1 MLKKSRLPLQ
11 LASLLAVFTLTA
23 CSEPTAE
30 QPARP
35 DVPWVKTVAVAND
48 GATLISLSGA
58 VRARYETPIAFQVG
72 GRILA
77 RHVDAGQRVS
87 AGQKL
92 FSLDPRDLKAAERV
106 ASAQVAAAEA
116 ELATAKSELERQRQL
131 VEQQFVSAQALARFE
146 LAVNNASSQRDA
158 AQASLAQA
166 RNALNYAEL
175 HAEHA
180 GVLIEVTGEP
190 GQVVGQGQAIG
201 LLAHEG
207 DQDIEVFL
215 ADGSQPPKEGRA
227 RLPNGGS
234 VAVELREVAGAADQL
249 SRTWRA
255 RYRVLDKDVSLPLG
269 MVVQI
274 GLSTPTQSGA
284 LVVPLG
290 ALDERAG
297 GPRIWRVVD
306 HRAEPVPVEILTLGP
321 EHARIRAELAPDTR
335 VIALGTHLLTPGM
348 AVREHGQ

>member
-1 MLKKSRLPLQ
+1 MSNKIRLPLQ
-11 LASLLAVFTLTA
+11 LASLLAIFTLAA
-23 CSEPTAE
+23 CSEPVAE
-30 QPARP
+30 QPKRP
-35 DVPWVKTVAVAND
+35 DAPWVKTVAPAND
-48 GATLISLSGA
+48 GSAVISLSGA

-77 RHVDAGQRVS
+77 RHVDAGQRVA

-106 ASAQVAAAEA
+106 ASAQVAAAQA
-116 ELATAKSELERQRQL
+116 SLATARSELERQRQL
-131 VEQQFVSAQALARFE
+131 VEQQFVSAQALERFE
-146 LAVNNASSQRDA
+146 LAVNNAISQRDA

-166 RNALNYAEL
+166 RNALSYTEL

-180 GVLIEVTGEP
+180 GVLIDVSGEP
-190 GQVVGQGQAIG
+190 GQVVAQGQAVG

-215 ADGSQPPKEGRA
+215 ADGGQPPQEGQV
-227 RLPNGGS
+227 RLPGGGS
-234 VAVELREVAGAADQL
+234 VAVELREIAGAADQL

-255 RYRVLDKDVSLPLG
+255 RYQVQDNEVSLPLG

-274 GLSTPTQSGA
+274 GLTAPAQSGA
-284 LVVPLG
+284 LLVPLG

-297 GPRIWRVVD
+297 GPRVWRVVD
-306 HRAEPVPVEILTLGP
+306 SRAEPVPVEILTLSP
-321 EHARIRAELAPDTR
+321 EYAHIRADLAPDTR
-335 VIALGTHLLTPGM
+335 IIALGTHLLTPGM